1 MISIKRH
8 LGSLVGVI
16 TGLRELTIEVKLH
29 PGRYGDV
36 GYTLTE
42 LPLSENPT

>member
-16 TGLRELTIEVKLH
+16 TGLGELTIEAKLH

-36 GYTLTE
+36 GYTNTE
-42 LPLSENPT
+42 LPLSENLT